1 MKPIIDLLQ
10 EFDFTESEAK
20 VYIAF
25 LENGANTGYEI
36 SKLSG
41 VARSK
46 IYNVL
51 EILTQR
57 GVLTCSQDEKSTLYK
72 AVPVE
77 QLTSSIRRQIVKNLE
92 RLEQE
97 CDKLSKPR
105 SDERIWYLFDWES
118 AKSRCL
124 QMINSANE
132 EVMMQIWTNQL
143 DRELE
148 QCICR
153 KQKDLDR
160 MAVILYD
167 ETETYRTT
175 IPRFY
180 RHGFEQEKLKE
191 MGGRWLTI
199 SVDGKE
205 MIYMTFSE
213 TGMTQAICS
222 KNADI
227 VLFAREYMYHDAY
240 CLRLIDHLREQAT
253 SEFGFNLEGVRDV
266 FSF

>member
-1 MKPIIDLLQ
+1 MKPIISLLQ

-25 LENGANTGYEI
+25 LENGASTGYEI
-36 SKLSG
+36 SKMSG

-51 EILTQR
+51 EALAQR
-57 GVLTCSQDEKSTLYK
+57 GILTCSQDEKSTLYK

-77 QLTSSIRRQIVKNLE
+77 QLTSSIRRQIDKNLE
-92 RLEQE
+92 KLEQE
-97 CDKLSKPR
+97 GDMLSKPR
-105 SDERIWYLFDWES
+105 SDERIWYINDWES

-124 QMINSANE
+124 QMINNAHE
-132 EVMMQIWTNQL
+132 EVMIQIWANEL
-143 DRELE
+143 DSEFE
-148 QCICR
+148 KCICL
-153 KQKDLDR
+153 KQKDLGR

-167 ETETYRTT
+167 ETEIYRTA

-180 RHGFEQEKLKE
+180 RHGFEKDKLKE
-191 MGGRWLTI
+191 MGGRWLTV
-199 SVDGKE
+199 SVDGRE

-213 TGMTQAICS
+213 SGMVQAICS
-222 KNADI
+222 KNSDI

-240 CLRLIDHLREQAT
+240 CLRLIDRLRDQAT
-253 SEFGFNLEGVRDV
+253 SEFGFDLEGIRDV

>member
-1 MKPIIDLLQ
+1 MKPIINLLQ

-51 EILTQR
+51 ETLTQR

-72 AVPVE
+72 AVTVA
-77 QLTSSIRRQIVKNLE
+77 QLTSSIRRQIDKNLE
-92 RLEQE
+92 MLEQE
-97 CDKLSKPR
+97 GNMLSKPR
-105 SDERIWYLFDWES
+105 SDERIWYLYDWES

-124 QMINSANE
+124 QMINNAQE
-132 EVMMQIWTNQL
+132 EVMMQIWANEL
-143 DRELE
+143 DREFE
-148 QCICR
+148 QCICQ
-153 KQKDLDR
+153 KQKSLNR

-167 ETETYRTT
+167 ETEIYRTA
-175 IPRFY
+175 ISRLY
-180 RHGFEQEKLKE
+180 RHGFERDKLQE

-205 MIYMTFSE
+205 MIYITFSE
-213 TGMTQAICS
+213 AGMTQAICS

-240 CLRLIDHLREQAT
+240 CLRLIDRLRDQAT
-253 SEFGFNLEGVRDV
+253 SEFGLDLEGIRDV